1 MPKSR
6 KEFKMKTVYKH
17 KIDFANRKI
26 LISRTFAKD
35 AGIMNSKAYEKLM
48 ELCKAYAGYGI
59 GILKNKKASNKQK
72 YENLTFDKMYELI
85 MEHDKGN
92 AENLE
97 MLRKVKSEHTPY
109 PIVKKWFLEQYKY
122 LLEKP
127 KAMPTESTEK
137 AS

>member
-1 MPKSR
+1 
-6 KEFKMKTVYKH
+6 MKTVYKH

-35 AGIMNSKAYEKLM
+35 AGIMDSKAYEKLM

-59 GILKNKKASNKQK
+59 GILKNKKASNKQT
-72 YENLTFDKMYELI
+72 YENLTLDKMYELI

-92 AENLE
+92 ADNLE
-97 MLRKVKSEHTPY
+97 MLKKVKAEHTPY
-109 PIVKKWFLEQYKY
+109 PIVKKWFLGQYKY
-122 LLEKP
+122 LIEKP